1 MLKSFGNRLALV
13 GISTDDTTPV
23 GEWVEREFYGIKHLF
38 FSIGKLQSG
47 TQKPLIPMRFS
58 VFIKIKKF
66 RKKILSL
73 NIKNAFVQSP
83 ELLIATAS
91 WDWNSL
97 CFIFHGVKNP
107 LEMPRYKWGIYLKH
121 FYNWKV
127 FSALNK
133 ADLILACADEE
144 SIDELIKESKGRLR
158 KNITQFATRVD
169 TDIYFPV
176 DREIARSILEIPID
190 LKLIVNIGRI
200 NKVKGWD
207 FLLESFQKYLEKSN
221 SKAIFKFIG
230 DGEDRTNLQD
240 FINVLSLQDA
250 VQITGFLEPSQ
261 VALYINASDLCVVGS
276 YFEGWSISILEALAC
291 GKPIVST
298 DVSGARQLIL
308 DGKNG
313 FVSLSRNPVHFAE
326 LMSLALEIKDAKSI
340 SLDIV
345 NKFSLKSLPK
355 DLGDLWKP
363 LS

>member
-1 MLKSFGNRLALV
+1 M
-13 GISTDDTTPV
+13 
-23 GEWVEREFYGIKHLF
+23 
-38 FSIGKLQSG
+38 
-47 TQKPLIPMRFS
+47 
-58 VFIKIKKF
+58 
-66 RKKILSL
+66 
-73 NIKNAFVQSP
+73 QSP

-107 LEMPRYKWGIYLKH
+107 LEMSRYKWGKYFKYIYN
-121 FYNWKV
+121 FQV
-127 FSALNK
+127 FSVLSKTNQ
-133 ADLILACADEE
+133 ILACADEN
-144 SIDELIKESKGRLR
+144 SINRLVEESKGRLLR

-169 TDIYFPV
+169 TDIFFPV
-176 DREIARSILEIPID
+176 DKEIARSD
-190 LKLIVNIGRI
+190 LGISNNIKLIVNIGRI

-221 SKAIFKFIG
+221 SKAFFKFIG
-230 DGEDRTNLQD
+230 DGEDRTNLQN
-240 FINVLSLQDA
+240 FINVLGLQDA

-313 FVSLSRNPVHFAE
+313 FVSLSRNSVHFAD
-326 LMSLALEIKDAKSI
+326 LMFLALEIKDAKSV